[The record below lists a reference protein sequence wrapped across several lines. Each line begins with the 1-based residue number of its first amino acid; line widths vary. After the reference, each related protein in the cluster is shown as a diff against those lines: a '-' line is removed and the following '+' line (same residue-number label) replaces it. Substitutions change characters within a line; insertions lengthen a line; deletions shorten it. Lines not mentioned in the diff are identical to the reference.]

1 VAKRKVCRPGGK
13 KGAGSWT
20 DGYESDEF
28 GMNAILLKYARNA
41 HTQTHP
47 LTHTH
52 TQTLN
57 IEATNEMKNGC
68 AN

>member
-1 VAKRKVCRPGGK
+1 MGLAR
-13 KGAGSWT
+13 WM
-20 DGYESDEF
+20 DGFKSDEF

-47 LTHTH
+47 LTRTHTH